1 MSNEISKNKKT
12 VSDTEIGNSGVVHSK
27 VQGSS
32 AGATAEELSLAL
44 AMTQKTVETLLKENE
59 QLRTAAANKPQ
70 STSDDILVKLT
81 KALEGLKP
89 ANVQAGPA
97 ESDNINR
104 TSDFQNKMTVDGR
117 SLMEAQQTLLMFK
130 NESKRPISIA
140 KAFQNQFGPSLAITV
155 NGVRVAIPVDG
166 KTYYINETHWEH
178 ARERIAKVD
187 RLMAKT
193 EPEIVETNA

>member
-1 MSNEISKNKKT
+1 MSENISKNKKAIP
-12 VSDTEIGNSGVVHSK
+12 DTEIGNSGVVHSK

-32 AGATAEELSLAL
+32 AVASAEELSLAL
-44 AMTQKTVETLLKENE
+44 EMTQKTVETLLKENE
-59 QLRTAAANKPQ
+59 QLRAAAANKPQ
-70 STSDDILVKLT
+70 STSDDILTKLT

-89 ANVQAGPA
+89 TNVQAGPT

-104 TSDFQNKMTVDGR
+104 TTDFQNKMTVDGR
-117 SLMEAQQTLLMFK
+117 SLMEAQQTLMMFK
-130 NESKRPISIA
+130 NESKKPISIP
-140 KAFQNQFGPSLAITV
+140 KSFQNQFGPALAVTV

>member
-1 MSNEISKNKKT
+1 MSEEISKNKKT
-12 VSDTEIGNSGVVHSK
+12 ITETESGNSGVVHSK

-32 AGATAEELSLAL
+32 AATAEELSLAL
-44 AMTQKTVETLLKENE
+44 EMTQKTVEALLKENA
-59 QLRTAAANKPQ
+59 QLRAEATKPQ
-70 STSDDILVKLT
+70 SDSDDTLVKLT
-81 KALEGLKP
+81 KALESIVVK
-89 ANVQAGPA
+89 QSGPT

-104 TSDFQNKMTVDGR
+104 TTDFQNKMTVDGR

-130 NESKRPISIA
+130 NESKKPISIP

-178 ARERIAKVD
+178 ARERMAKVD
-187 RLMAKT
+187 RQLSKT
-193 EPEIVETNA
+193 EPEVIETNA